1 MSPTIVYCD
10 TSIEMTEISK
20 TADLALRLLEEVGE
34 RGPVTATE
42 LVWATGLNR
51 SVVHR
56 LLATLRGR
64 GFIRRAGDAYVL
76 GAAAFRLTES
86 NGSDLILK
94 AQVGMQ
100 DLSDAVGETVTL
112 QGIDGSDVVLLAQA
126 VSRRHAVRVEQNVID
141 RHPLH
146 LGATGRVLLAY
157 SQTRVIDRALA
168 KVEDA
173 ARIRRQ
179 LDDIRAVGYTAS
191 HEELQPGVHCVA
203 APVLSSGGRILAALG
218 VLVPVN
224 RAAGMD
230 LIVEPLLETVAQIRG
245 SAQHDAR
252 VSDEL
257 AMAGAPAAEVE
268 LR

>member
-1 MSPTIVYCD
+1 MS
-10 TSIEMTEISK
+10 EISK

-34 RGPVTATE
+34 RGPITATE

-64 GFIRRAGDAYVL
+64 GFIRRTGDAYVL

-86 NGSDLILK
+86 KGADLIVK
-94 AQVGMQ
+94 AQVKMQ

-112 QGIDGSDVVLLAQA
+112 QGIDGRDVVLLAQA

-157 SQTRVIDRALA
+157 SQPRVIDRALVG
-168 KVEDA
+168 VEDES
-173 ARIRRQ
+173 RIRRQ
-179 LDDIRAVGYTAS
+179 LEDIRAVGYTTS
-191 HEELQPGVHCVA
+191 HEELQPGVHCAA
-203 APVLSSGGRILAALG
+203 APILGSGGRILAALG

-224 RAAGMD
+224 RASALD
-230 LIVEPLLETVAQIRG
+230 HLVEPLLETVEGIGG
-245 SAQHDAR
+245 SAQDDAAPPR
-252 VSDEL
+252 EL
-257 AMAGAPAAEVE
+257 AMTAAVGEADE
-268 LR
+268 AS